1 MVDIGKVIEEIQR
14 SASSAEAFRIF
25 CKAVEQ
31 YGYDK
36 VCFTLMT
43 DHPALGL
50 QAFHGFATSYPDD
63 WMSHYM
69 AQDYYSFD
77 PVVYRCFQSPAPFFW
92 DDAVAAQS
100 RDPAKDD
107 KTLLTSKK
115 LMNEAGDAGLADGIG
130 VPFVSMSGELSA
142 VGLSRDRPVTD
153 RNYHELAEVALLGN
167 AFHDKFLSFYA
178 NQAVPHVTDR
188 ERDVLAWSAEGK
200 TDAEIAIILGVSA
213 ATIRFHWNN
222 IFKKMQVSS
231 KVLATC
237 MAIRLGI
244 ISVQKP
250 AA

>member
-1 MVDIGKVIEEIQR
+1 MVDIGRVIEEIQR
-14 SASSAEAFRIF
+14 SECSSEAFGIF
-25 CKAVEQ
+25 CKAAEQ

-43 DHPALGL
+43 DHPTLGL

-69 AQDYYSFD
+69 AQNYYPED

-92 DDAVAAQS
+92 DEAVVVQS

-107 KTLLTSKK
+107 KALNTSKR
-115 LMNEAGDAGLADGIG
+115 LMNEAAEAGLGDGIG
-130 VPFVSMSGELSA
+130 MPFISLSGELSA
-142 VGLSRDRPVTD
+142 VGLSRDRPVTG
-153 RNYHELAEVALLGN
+153 RNYHELAEVALIGN

-178 NQAVPHVTDR
+178 SRAVPHVTDR

-200 TDAEIAIILGVSA
+200 TDAEIAIILGVSS

-222 IFKKMQVSS
+222 VFKKMQVSS

-244 ISVQKP
+244 ICVQKP